1 MPPMVSNEP
10 VTDALVDR
18 MVQAIVDEVDP
29 EQVILFGSRARG
41 DEREPGKRPAAAIGL
56 QSTQVKA
63 VAITVRPYF
72 LPRRQRRNA
81 MLVIHAD
88 WDSEAGCWYATSD
101 DIPGLATG
109 ADTIEDLIERLKVIV
124 PELVELNE
132 IPVAERV
139 SFELRARRRA
149 VADAAA

>member
-1 MPPMVSNEP
+1 M
-10 VTDALVDR
+10 
-18 MVQAIVDEVDP
+18 
-29 EQVILFGSRARG
+29 G
-41 DEREPGKRPAAAIGL
+41 
-56 QSTQVKA
+56 
-63 VAITVRPYF
+63 
-72 LPRRQRRNA
+72 NA

-132 IPVAERV
+132 VPVEEHVTARMLWREYRSSSAPPLPAGAKGGVRNDRQCAE
-139 SFELRARRRA
+139 SCPARSGRLGQAGLTWSAGPARLGA
-149 VADAAA
+149 SEQER

>member
-1 MPPMVSNEP
+1 
-10 VTDALVDR
+10 
-18 MVQAIVDEVDP
+18 
-29 EQVILFGSRARG
+29 
-41 DEREPGKRPAAAIGL
+41 
-56 QSTQVKA
+56 
-63 VAITVRPYF
+63 
-72 LPRRQRRNA
+72 

-101 DIPGLATG
+101 DVPGLATG

-149 VADAAA
+149 IADAAARCRTTRLQSNGRSEQPEPTESDREGEITKSGTARSAVGIS